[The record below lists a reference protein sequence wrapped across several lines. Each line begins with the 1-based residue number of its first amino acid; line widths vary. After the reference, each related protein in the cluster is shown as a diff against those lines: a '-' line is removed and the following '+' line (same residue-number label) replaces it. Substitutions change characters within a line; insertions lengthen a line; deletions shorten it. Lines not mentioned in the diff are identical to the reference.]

1 MNPNYPVAK
10 LPNYQIGLILIAL
23 TLAAVPAFAQGQGPG
38 PDQRRPGD
46 NVAGKVTAVTADSVT
61 IAPVNGGDAVTVK
74 VGENTRVLKQREPIK
89 LSDIKVNDAV
99 VARGQL
105 TGNNL
110 NAFMVAVVNPEMLQ
124 RMQQGGGPGMGA
136 GGGAGAGRGQFK
148 PVNPEDWGKTFVAG
162 QVKAINE
169 TTLTI
174 SRPDNEQT
182 INVEVDENTS
192 FKRGQESITLADIKP
207 NDFVMGQ
214 GEVKNGV
221 FVARQLMLRVG
232 RMFRGGQ
239 PGGPPPDQKKPD
251 GDPPAAA
258 PRN

>member
-1 MNPNYPVAK
+1 MKHLVW
-10 LPNYQIGLILIAL
+10 LLIVLG
-23 TLAAVPAFAQGQGPG
+23 LAAVPVFAQGQGRGPG
-38 PDQRRPGD
+38 QMRPGD

-61 IAPVNGGDAVTVK
+61 IAPMNGGDPVTVK
-74 VGENTRVLKQREPIK
+74 TGENTRIMKQREPIK
-89 LSDIKVNDAV
+89 LSDIKVNDTV

-105 TGNNL
+105 AGTSMD
-110 NAFMVAVVNPEMLQ
+110 AFMVVVVNPEMLQ
-124 RMQQGGGPGMGA
+124 RLQQGGGFGMGA
-136 GGGAGAGRGQFK
+136 GAGAGAGRGQFK
-148 PVNPEDWGKTFVAG
+148 PEDWGKTFVAG

-174 SRPDNEQT
+174 SGPENQT

-221 FVARQLMLRVG
+221 FVVRELMVRVG

-239 PGGPPPDQKKPD
+239 PGGPPPDQKKPAT
-251 GDPPAAA
+251 DPPVTA
-258 PRN
+258 PKN

>member
-1 MNPNYPVAK
+1 M
-10 LPNYQIGLILIAL
+10 
-23 TLAAVPAFAQGQGPG
+23 
-38 PDQRRPGD
+38 RPGD
-46 NVAGKVTAVTADSVT
+46 SVAGKVTAVTADSVT
-61 IAPVNGGDAVTVK
+61 IAPMNGGDPVTVK
-74 VGENTRVLKQREPIK
+74 TGENTRIMKQREPIK

-99 VARGQL
+99 VARGHL
-105 TGNNL
+105 AGTSMD
-110 NAFMVAVVNPEMLQ
+110 AFMVVVVNPEMLQ
-124 RMQQGGGPGMGA
+124 RLQQGGGFGMGA
-136 GGGAGAGRGQFK
+136 GAGAGAGRGQFK
-148 PVNPEDWGKTFVAG
+148 PEDWGKTFVAG
-162 QVKAINE
+162 QVKAIDE

-174 SRPDNEQT
+174 SGPENQT

-221 FVARQLMLRVG
+221 FVVRELMVRVG

-239 PGGPPPDQKKPD
+239 PGGPPPDQNKP
-251 GDPPAAA
+251 GTEPPATA